1 MIHIMRYE
9 INALQQLSA
18 STCFKDYCRAML
30 SIKIKQASSVNRDKE
45 MGTGLLNEMKRI
57 GQNYVTIKQ
66 GTE

>member
-9 INALQQLSA
+9 INATAERLYMLQ
-18 STCFKDYCRAML
+18 DYCRAML